1 MKMKK
6 SFIVMG
12 LMLAASAL
20 TNCSKDDTAAT
31 DASDLR
37 QGFTL
42 RAEYTPIASDTRTTL
57 DPATGKVAWDAE
69 DELLVFCRETGTEPA
84 SWEQYK
90 FTTTEEAAA
99 QGIFTCPDIAI
110 DPAKSYDWYI
120 MSPYSSYVKNP
131 LGESNSGTF
140 QIGNQTQDNAA
151 PTAHLT
157 NADLMTGVITG
168 VAGDRQPVVTLAH
181 RATLMKFT
189 IVNKETEAI
198 TPATVEF
205 EAPSNVLVGGR
216 FAVDFATG
224 ALTADTKW
232 TSTTLT
238 IENAPAIEPNGTY
251 DIYMMM
257 PPFTLAS
264 GDEFVITVTTDKGRS
279 EQSRTMTREVKFE
292 AGKMNSAT
300 INYEKEKPQT
310 ITGDW
315 TTTLEHGVLGITG
328 SDQEVYT
335 TVILD
340 KLFWNASYTWGNA
353 NKTYMGGS
361 ANDGAQIGSSSNYC
375 QKAVFST
382 SYYGSPVNTITINA
396 KGAKPINTAG
406 NATISVTVNGMQYT
420 TDANPITNQL
430 KDFVFKAPAGN
441 TAQTGEIVITIDNPT
456 AKGALYVKEISISDN

>member
-224 ALTADTKW
+224 VLTADTKW
-232 TSTTLT
+232 TSTKLT

-264 GDEFVITVTTDKGRS
+264 GDKFNITVTTDKGIS
-279 EQSRTMTREVKFE
+279 EQSRTMIQEVKFE
-292 AGKMNSAT
+292 AGKMNTAT
-300 INYEKEKPQT
+300 IDVTLPKP
-310 ITGDW
+310 
-315 TTTLEHGVLGITG
+315 E
-328 SDQEVYT
+328 E
-335 TVILD
+335 
-340 KLFWNASYTWGNA
+340 ASYTLLTDISELTVGSKIIIANLEAGKALGAQRSNNREGAAVTISGGNLIENPA
-353 NKTYMGGS
+353 ATVSVLTVGQGTTNTGYFTL
-361 ANDGAQIGSSSNYC
+361 NDGDGYLYAAGSSKNYL
-375 QKAVFST
+375 KIE
-382 SYYGSPVNTITINA
+382 N
-396 KGAKPINTAG
+396 K
-406 NATISVTVNGMQYT
+406 VTVNS
-420 TDANPITNQL
+420 
-430 KDFVFKAPAGN
+430 
-441 TAQTGEIVITIDNPT
+441 EWEITIAADGIATIKATGSNNRNWMRFN
-456 AKGALYVKEISISDN
+456 SDSDLFSCYRSGQKDVYIFKKN

>member
-224 ALTADTKW
+224 VLTADTKW
-232 TSTTLT
+232 TSTKLT

-279 EQSRTMTREVKFE
+279 EQNRTMTREVKFE

-300 INYEKEKPQT
+300 IDFTKDVVKPIEVTLIDKIADLTAGTYFMAGRTSETSYFLWTGAIASQKDCETVPYTYNTANHT
-310 ITGDW
+310 IESSDKANEIELVATGKPNTYYIKSGAQYLYSKSTDNRQ
-315 TTTLEHGVLGITG
+315 LGLTDTPTEWVF
-328 SDQEVYT
+328 SDKAGNNGFSALSNKVYLMT
-335 TVILD
+335 AT
-340 KLFWNASYTWGNA
+340 NAS
-353 NKTYMGGS
+353 S
-361 ANDGAQIGSSSNYC
+361 AMIR
-375 QKAVFST
+375 
-382 SYYGSPVNTITINA
+382 SYGKET
-396 KGAKPINTAG
+396 
-406 NATISVTVNGMQYT
+406 QYT
-420 TDANPITNQL
+420 TGI
-430 KDFVFKAPAGN
+430 FFFKKN
-441 TAQTGEIVITIDNPT
+441 
-456 AKGALYVKEISISDN
+456 